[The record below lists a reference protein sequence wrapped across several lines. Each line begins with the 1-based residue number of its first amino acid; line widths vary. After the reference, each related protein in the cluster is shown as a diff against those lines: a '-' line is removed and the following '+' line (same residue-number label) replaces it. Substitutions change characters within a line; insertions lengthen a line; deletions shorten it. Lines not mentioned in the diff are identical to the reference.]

1 MEGKNTTVFNKK
13 GSNRAG
19 FPPSS
24 DNQQLKTKTH
34 ESQED
39 SHVSRKPQTKTPA
52 SRSRNGR
59 KDARY
64 IGIDDDNDNDDDDD
78 DDGSGS
84 GSGGEK
90 FDDGHNESNE
100 NDTDDQTNFNGV
112 EDVEDMEI
120 DDNIAD
126 ESESESFV
134 ETYRT
139 YRTHIR
145 EATRREAEKEFLLNK
160 RELVGLPKGRRLNEQ
175 QQKDKRFCT
184 WALRQI
190 ERRINL
196 LKGEEADRGEVSSSD
211 GLSESDDDKRFKM
224 YGIVAEDDTRYL
236 VAWKGVDPK
245 TGQAYGNEWT
255 VKENVDEEDSR
266 EWEEYR
272 RKKANNEI

>member
-24 DNQQLKTKTH
+24 NNHQLKTKTH

-39 SHVSRKPQTKTPA
+39 SHVRRKPQTKTPA
-52 SRSRNGR
+52 SRSRDGR

-78 DDGSGS
+78 DDGG
-84 GSGGEK
+84 GGEES
-90 FDDGHNESNE
+90 DGHNESNE
-100 NDTDDQTNFNGV
+100 NDADDQTDFNGA
-112 EDVEDMEI
+112 EDVEDTGN

-134 ETYRT
+134 KTYRT

-160 RELVGLPKGRRLNEQ
+160 RGLMGLPKRRKLNEQ
-175 QQKDKRFCT
+175 QQKERRFCT

-190 ERRINL
+190 ERRIQFL
-196 LKGEEADRGEVSSSD
+196 RGEEADRGEASSSD

-255 VKENVDEEDSR
+255 AKENVDEDDSR
-266 EWEEYR
+266 EWETYK